1 MASIT
6 TTLGLASNGDD
17 LPKIRTLIWTNREGE
32 TCASVAFQIGHN
44 EVGFNAPAE
53 QVDQILRDGLNAL
66 GEALDAHEAATV
78 VVAP

>member
-6 TTLGLASNGDD
+6 TTLGLAPGDAT
-17 LPKIRTLIWTNREGE
+17 PHIRTHIWTNADSTTHAALYFR
-32 TCASVAFQIGHN
+32 IGHS
-44 EVGFNAPAE
+44 EFGFNASAE